1 MLYKIK
7 PPINMKAFAVSIIS
21 ILFLLLTACSGS
33 SQSQGVKDLDAQAF
47 AQQLKKEPGVVLD
60 VRTPEEYSEG
70 HLPNAQLLNFYDD
83 DFRSKLQQLDK
94 DKTYY
99 VYCRSGGR
107 SSRAVALMKEL
118 GFKKVYNLKGGIMQW
133 QAQKLPVER

>member
-1 MLYKIK
+1 
-7 PPINMKAFAVSIIS
+7 MKAFAVSITS

>member
-1 MLYKIK
+1 
-7 PPINMKAFAVSIIS
+7 MKAFAVSIIS

>member
-1 MLYKIK
+1 M
-7 PPINMKAFAVSIIS
+7 
-21 ILFLLLTACSGS
+21 LTACSGS